1 MFSKKCFVSILCLLM
16 FMTSINATGQTQ
28 RQQPKTPQL
37 PVMPDGQKQL
47 ETKAHTSRTTTGN
60 LPNVTSTYVSVS
72 MQANWGPFGAA
83 YAPPDTA
90 QLVGVKEAERAVN
103 QTYRFPSIYF
113 NISAAP
119 VIVPII
125 KDEESPEQISQV
137 MFDDRDME
145 WMDVSI
151 ELEPILAQRQNGV
164 AENDIGGKVVN
175 KKDWEKYV
183 QILEMLP
190 NDTHA
195 ALRESLPSKIANV
208 AGEFGSAM
216 VPFVPQIAQSR
227 FTSSTTAL
235 GVLFRNIFPPK
246 SVAYRYA
253 FIESSCR
260 FGWYFRQNKG
270 TGEGISLLGLHK
282 GVVLLRVNSEVKQIK
297 VHYSVLSK
305 WNKSPNASSE
315 KYNMTT
321 AEAVALDLP
330 ALVEPQIDYDGLQNL
345 NGFPVLIP
353 RAVALKI
360 LHLDIAK
367 PEDRKEWDELIGG
380 ATPILRSINKGNYIT
395 RASLE
400 IFLTMPPTVPAI
412 ASPADT
418 NAPATNPPPVK
429 Q

>member
-37 PVMPDGQKQL
+37 PAMQDGQKQL

-151 ELEPILAQRQNGV
+151 ELEPILAQRQSGT

-190 NDTHA
+190 NDTH
-195 ALRESLPSKIANV
+195 
-208 AGEFGSAM
+208 
-216 VPFVPQIAQSR
+216 
-227 FTSSTTAL
+227 
-235 GVLFRNIFPPK
+235 
-246 SVAYRYA
+246 SVALWFPSYRKSRSRASPRQPLRLVFYFA
-253 FIESSCR
+253 I
-260 FGWYFRQNKG
+260 YFRRNQLPIVMPLLNHPAVSVG
-270 TGEGISLLGLHK
+270 TFART
-282 GVVLLRVNSEVKQIK
+282 RV
-297 VHYSVLSK
+297 
-305 WNKSPNASSE
+305 
-315 KYNMTT
+315 
-321 AEAVALDLP
+321 
-330 ALVEPQIDYDGLQNL
+330 
-345 NGFPVLIP
+345 
-353 RAVALKI
+353 
-360 LHLDIAK
+360 
-367 PEDRKEWDELIGG
+367 GG
-380 ATPILRSINKGNYIT
+380 KAYHS
-395 RASLE
+395 
-400 IFLTMPPTVPAI
+400 
-412 ASPADT
+412 
-418 NAPATNPPPVK
+418 
-429 Q
+429 

>member
-1 MFSKKCFVSILCLLM
+1 MFSKKCFVFLLCLLM
-16 FMTSINATGQTQ
+16 LTTSISATAQTP

-37 PVMPDGQKQL
+37 PTVQDGQKQL
-47 ETKAHTSRTTTGN
+47 DTKAHTARTTVGN

-125 KDEESPEQISQV
+125 KDEESPEQIAQV

-151 ELEPILAQRQNGV
+151 ELEPILAERQNNV
-164 AENDIGGKVVN
+164 AENNTGGKAVE
-175 KKDWEKYV
+175 KKDWDKYV

-190 NDTHA
+190 NDTQA
-195 ALRESLPSKIANV
+195 AMKESMASKIANV
-208 AGEFGSAM
+208 AGELGSAM
-216 VPFVPQIAQSR
+216 VPFVPQLAQSR
-227 FTSSTTAL
+227 FTSGTTAL
-235 GVLFRNIFPPK
+235 SVLFRNIFPPK

-253 FIESSCR
+253 FIESASR

-270 TGEGISLLGLHK
+270 GGEGISLLGLHK
-282 GVVLLRVNSEVKQIK
+282 GVVLLRVSSEVKQIK

-305 WNKSPNASSE
+305 WNKSPNANSE

-321 AEAVALDLP
+321 AEPVALDLP
-330 ALVEPQIDYDGLQNL
+330 PLVEPQIDYDSLQNL
-345 NGFPVLIP
+345 NGFPILIP
-353 RAVALKI
+353 KAVALKI
-360 LHLDIAK
+360 LHLDVAK
-367 PEDRKEWDELIGG
+367 PEDRKEWDDLIGG
-380 ATPILRSINKGNYIT
+380 TNPVLRALNKGAYIT

-400 IFLTMPPTVPAI
+400 MFLSMPPTVVQ
-412 ASPADT
+412 PADA
-418 NAPATNPPPVK
+418 NAPAANPPPVK